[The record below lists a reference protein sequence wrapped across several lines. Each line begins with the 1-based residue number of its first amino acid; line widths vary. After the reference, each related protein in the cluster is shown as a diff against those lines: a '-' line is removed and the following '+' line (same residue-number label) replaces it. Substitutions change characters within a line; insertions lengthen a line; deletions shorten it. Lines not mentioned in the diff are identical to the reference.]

1 MTHPV
6 IEAMARAFCTEWG
19 YEWDGNPEADEQVVT
34 ELDEPF
40 SDRPSRQMFRE
51 AAIAALIAAAKVPP
65 SEGMTQVGKDADLK
79 AFLEEPSSIA
89 AVGIY
94 QAMFAQLV
102 WEIEG

>member
-6 IEAMARAFCTEWG
+6 IEAMARAMHDAEWQLWWPSG
-19 YEWDGNPEADEQVVT
+19 MFHPSKEQSW
-34 ELDEPF
+34 LDLRHDYLNHIAP
-40 SDRPSRQMFRE
+40 
-51 AAIAALIAAAKVPP
+51 AALIAAAKVTP